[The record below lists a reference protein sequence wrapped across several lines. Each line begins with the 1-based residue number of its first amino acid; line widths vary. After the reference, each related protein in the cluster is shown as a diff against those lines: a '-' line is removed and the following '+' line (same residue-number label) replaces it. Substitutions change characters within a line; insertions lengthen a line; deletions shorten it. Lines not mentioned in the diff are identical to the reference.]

1 MEKDY
6 YRILGVREDAPE
18 EEIRKQYRKLAK
30 KFHPDANPGNA
41 EAEQRFKEAGE
52 AWETLGNRERRKAYD
67 QKRRDS
73 GRGAGR
79 GKAADGAGSGSGS
92 GNGGNGAGGRQGFSF
107 YSGSA
112 AFEQFFG
119 FRPDGKRVDMG
130 KMGMNQKSRK
140 NPIDMTGL
148 FEQYMGIKK

>member
-79 GKAADGAGSGSGS
+79 GKAGDGAGS
-92 GNGGNGAGGRQGFSF
+92 GAGGRQGFGF
-107 YSGSA
+107 YNGSA